1 MRSAGLAC
9 TLLATAS
16 AFQPLAPAASARRTL
31 RRAGSPVC
39 MRIQIGDTVIA
50 NSDVPEYSIVRAQS
64 YELQRVYY
72 QGVVDGAVDRVDVD
86 SLEAAAPAG
95 CEGFTKYLV
104 LFSARYHA
112 ESGPVVV
119 RPNEVEVV
127 TVRDEVADSAWLALP
142 GLFWVWV
149 CYTFYQYGVET
160 GRL

>member
-1 MRSAGLAC
+1 MRFTALVI
-9 TLLATAS
+9 LLATAFG
-16 AFQPLAPAASARRTL
+16 FQPLGPAASVRRTI
-31 RRAGSPVC
+31 RARSPAC
-39 MRIQIGDTVIA
+39 MRIKIGDTVIA
-50 NSDVPEYSIVRAQS
+50 NLDVPTYSIVRAQS

-104 LFSARYHA
+104 LYSARYHTD
-112 ESGPVVV
+112 SGPVVV
-119 RPNEVEVV
+119 RPDEVEVV